1 MNNAQHC
8 DAAPRKEPRTDRSP
22 RVPPARAR
30 KSADNETLTEWIRRA
45 KQLPPVRRE
54 LVERIKAEI
63 AAGTYET
70 PERLEAAIERLLED
84 IRGM

>member
-8 DAAPRKEPRTDRSP
+8 DAAPRKAPRTDPSP

-30 KSADNETLTEWIRRA
+30 KPADDETLSEWIRRA
-45 KQLPPVRRE
+45 QQLPPVRRE

-70 PERLEAAIERLLED
+70 PERLEAAIERLLKD